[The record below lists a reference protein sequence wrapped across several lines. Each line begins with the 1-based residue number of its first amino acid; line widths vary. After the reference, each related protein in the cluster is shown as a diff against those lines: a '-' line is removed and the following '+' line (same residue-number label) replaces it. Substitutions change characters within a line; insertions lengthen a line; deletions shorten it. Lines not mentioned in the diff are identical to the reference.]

1 MTPQPKST
9 TCPGCGCPRAEYT
22 PGCSR
27 CSNRHSRWRK
37 QGHPDAKDPIPAK
50 THCAKC
56 GYPLDKTNPDCD
68 ACRKRAYSRAKREGR
83 KADVPPRTRPK
94 PRKTEDEIR
103 ATTEHNRRALDAWL
117 QARRARLNTTPPA
130 PREPIS
136 TDTADLISENRAV
149 ELTGC
154 TRTAIRNAVKAGTL
168 QCLEVHKPM
177 STKRFFSRAEVTAW
191 ATNHQKDE

>member
-1 MTPQPKST
+1 MTPPTKPT
-9 TCPGCGCPRAEYT
+9 TCPECGCPREEYT
-22 PGCSR
+22 PGCTR
-27 CSNRHSRWRK
+27 CSARHSRWRK

-68 ACRKRAYSRAKREGR
+68 ACRKRAGV
-83 KADVPPRTRPK
+83 KADVPPRTK
-94 PRKTEDEIR
+94 PRKTDNEIR
-103 ATTEHNRRALDAWL
+103 ATTERNRRALDAWL

-130 PREPIS
+130 PREPTS
-136 TDTADLISENRAV
+136 TNTTDLISENRAV
-149 ELTGC
+149 ELTGR
-154 TRTAIRNAVKAGTL
+154 TRTAIRNAVRDGAL

-177 STKRFFSRAEVTAW
+177 STKRFFSRSEVTAW

>member
-1 MTPQPKST
+1 MTPPTKPT
-9 TCPGCGCPRAEYT
+9 TCSGCGCPRAEYT

-37 QGHPDAKDPIPAK
+37 RG
-50 THCAKC
+50 
-56 GYPLDKTNPDCD
+56 NPDCD
-68 ACRKRAYSRAKREGR
+68 ACRKRAYSRAKREGK

-136 TDTADLISENRAV
+136 TNTADLISENRAV

-154 TRTAIRNAVKAGTL
+154 TRTAIRNAVRDGAL

-177 STKRFFSRAEVTAW
+177 PTKRFFSRSEVTAW
-191 ATNHQKDE
+191 ATNHQKGD

>member
-1 MTPQPKST
+1 MTPHPKPT
-9 TCPGCGCPRAEYT
+9 TCSGCGCPRAEYT
-22 PGCSR
+22 PGCPR
-27 CSNRHSRWRK
+27 CSARHSRWRK

-56 GYPLDKTNPDCD
+56 GYPLDKTNPNCD
-68 ACRKRAYSRAKREGR
+68 ACRKRAYSRAKREGQ

-136 TDTADLISENRAV
+136 TNTADLISENRAV

-154 TRTAIRNAVKAGTL
+154 TRTAIRNAVQAGTL

-177 STKRFFSRAEVTAW
+177 STKRVFSRAEVTAW
-191 ATNHQKDE
+191 AANHQKDE

>member
-1 MTPQPKST
+1 MTPPTKPT
-9 TCPGCGCPRAEYT
+9 TCPRCGCPRAEYT

-27 CSNRHSRWRK
+27 CSTRHSRWRK

-103 ATTEHNRRALDAWL
+103 ATTEHNRRTLDAWL
-117 QARRARLNTTPPA
+117 QARRARLNTSPPA

-136 TDTADLISENRAV
+136 TNTTDLISENRAV

-154 TRTAIRNAVKAGTL
+154 TRTAISNAVKAGTL
-168 QCLEVHKPM
+168 QCVEVHKPM
-177 STKRFFSRAEVTAW
+177 STKRLLSRSEVTAW
-191 ATNHQKDE
+191 AANHQKDR